1 MVNCL
6 DDYRCECFMCM
17 AYLDSLI
24 QEFFEYKRS
33 GLISGGYNPETPAKR
48 ACKEI
53 ITGELSEDEVEFR
66 IYVIK
71 NQPDGAK
78 YLDFLKT
85 LGYESMD

>member
-17 AYLDSLI
+17 AYRDSLM
-24 QEFFEYKRS
+24 QEFSAYKKS
-33 GLISGGYNPETPAKR
+33 ELVSSGYNPETPAKK

-53 ITGELSEDEVEFR
+53 ITGELSEDGVEFR

-71 NQPDGAK
+71 NQPDGSK

-85 LGYESMD
+85 LGYESMA